1 VQVDVEPDTMPCGD
15 GEDAVELALGI
26 AIDL

>member
-1 VQVDVEPDTMPCGD
+1 VQVDVEPDPAPCRD
-15 GEDAVELALGI
+15 PEDAVQLALGI